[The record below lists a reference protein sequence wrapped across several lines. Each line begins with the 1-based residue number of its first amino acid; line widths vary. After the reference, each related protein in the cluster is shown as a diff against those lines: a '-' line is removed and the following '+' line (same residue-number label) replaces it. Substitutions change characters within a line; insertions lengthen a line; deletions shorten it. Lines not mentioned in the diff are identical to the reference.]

1 MRKSYILY
9 RIGRVSVFD
18 KWRSGRYARSKFYGL
33 VRGAIACVRV
43 PVDGS
48 RFRVGKHCFVG
59 VTPGASLKLGHS
71 VIMYDNTRIN
81 VEGNGAALSIG
92 DKSVLNSGAEIFCRE
107 SVTIGVKSGLGFNSF
122 VTDTDFHPIQGQ
134 EMTAPVVIEDHVWV
148 GANVTI
154 LKGVTIGKGAMIAA
168 GSLVTTDI
176 PAGMLAVGRPAKP
189 IRPITWEF

>member
-59 VTPGASLKLGHS
+59 VTPGASLKLGQS

-107 SVTIGVKSGLGFNSF
+107 
-122 VTDTDFHPIQGQ
+122 
-134 EMTAPVVIEDHVWV
+134 
-148 GANVTI
+148 
-154 LKGVTIGKGAMIAA
+154 
-168 GSLVTTDI
+168 
-176 PAGMLAVGRPAKP
+176 
-189 IRPITWEF
+189 

>member
-1 MRKSYILY
+1 
-9 RIGRVSVFD
+9 
-18 KWRSGRYARSKFYGL
+18 
-33 VRGAIACVRV
+33 
-43 PVDGS
+43 
-48 RFRVGKHCFVG
+48 
-59 VTPGASLKLGHS
+59 
-71 VIMYDNTRIN
+71 MYDNTRIN